1 MKIKFTIY
9 ITLLFFTVVGQEKE
23 NKLKEDLQ
31 AIIAKTVDNQK
42 VFGVSFAVQKDSFNW
57 EGTAGNIAI
66 NHTFFIASTCKI
78 FASAIVFYLINNDKI
93 NLKDKISKYLD
104 ANTLNQLHVYKGKDY
119 SNEIT
124 LEHLLAHTSGLP
136 DYFQDKDANG
146 ESLEKKLTAGKDM
159 GWDFEYTIALTK
171 KLTPHFAPGTKNK
184 AHYSD
189 ANYQIL
195 GKIIEVVTG
204 KSFAQ
209 NCNEIIINPLQ
220 LNNTYLFPQANKE
233 QPKTLY
239 YKNKPLEIPLAMAS
253 FGADG
258 GIVSNSA
265 DMMIFIRAFFNG
277 EILNNK
283 KYLRDL
289 SKGNQKKVG
298 IIATLIG
305 NPEVVVLDEPFA
317 NLDPTTVNRLK
328 KIIKELS
335 ENPQVTILVS
345 SHDLQ
350 HTVEVCDRI
359 VALNKGEVVK
369 DIVTSAETLQELEAF
384 FAV

>member
-1 MKIKFTIY
+1 MIQVNQLSKKYNGT
-9 ITLLFFTVVGQEKE
+9 TVLHIDNLSIPKGQSFGLVG
-23 NKLKEDLQ
+23 NNG
-31 AIIAKTVDNQK
+31 AGKT
-42 VFGVSFAVQKDSFNW
+42 
-57 EGTAGNIAI
+57 
-66 NHTFFIASTCKI
+66 TFFSLLLDLIQPTTGE
-78 FASAIVFYLINNDKI
+78 IVN
-93 NLKDKISKYLD
+93 
-104 ANTLNQLHVYKGKDY
+104 
-119 SNEIT
+119 NEIPVHSSENWKPFT
-124 LEHLLAHTSGLP
+124 ASFL
-136 DYFQDKDANG
+136 D
-146 ESLEKKLTAGKDM
+146 ESFLIG
-159 GWDFEYTIALTK
+159 Y
-171 KLTPHFAPGTKNK
+171 LTPEEYFYFIGDLRGQNK
-184 AHYSD
+184 ADVD
-189 ANYQIL
+189 AL
-195 GKIIEVVTG
+195 LSKHE
-204 KSFAQ
+204 
-209 NCNEIIINPLQ
+209 E
-220 LNNTYLFPQANKE
+220 
-233 QPKTLY
+233 
-239 YKNKPLEIPLAMAS
+239 
-253 FGADG
+253 
-258 GIVSNSA
+258 
-265 DMMIFIRAFFNG
+265 FFNG

-369 DIVTSAETLQELEAF
+369 DIVTSDETLKELEAF

>member
-1 MKIKFTIY
+1 MIQVNQLSKKYNGT
-9 ITLLFFTVVGQEKE
+9 TVLHIDNLSIPKGQSFGLVG
-23 NKLKEDLQ
+23 NNG
-31 AIIAKTVDNQK
+31 AGKT
-42 VFGVSFAVQKDSFNW
+42 
-57 EGTAGNIAI
+57 
-66 NHTFFIASTCKI
+66 TFFSLLLDLIQPTTGE
-78 FASAIVFYLINNDKI
+78 IVN
-93 NLKDKISKYLD
+93 
-104 ANTLNQLHVYKGKDY
+104 H
-119 SNEIT
+119 EIPV
-124 LEHLLAHTSGLP
+124 HTSENWKPFTASFL
-136 DYFQDKDANG
+136 D
-146 ESLEKKLTAGKDM
+146 ESFLIG
-159 GWDFEYTIALTK
+159 Y
-171 KLTPHFAPGTKNK
+171 LTPEEYFYFIGDLRGQNK
-184 AHYSD
+184 ADVD
-189 ANYQIL
+189 AL
-195 GKIIEVVTG
+195 LSKHE
-204 KSFAQ
+204 
-209 NCNEIIINPLQ
+209 E
-220 LNNTYLFPQANKE
+220 
-233 QPKTLY
+233 
-239 YKNKPLEIPLAMAS
+239 
-253 FGADG
+253 
-258 GIVSNSA
+258 
-265 DMMIFIRAFFNG
+265 FFNG

-369 DIVTSAETLQELEAF
+369 DIVTSDETLKELEAF

>member
-1 MKIKFTIY
+1 MIQVNQLSKKYNGTTVLQIDNLSIPKGQSFGLVGNNGAGKT
-9 ITLLFFTVVGQEKE
+9 TFFSLL
-23 NKLKEDLQ
+23 LDLIQ
-31 AIIAKTVDNQK
+31 PTTGAIIN
-42 VFGVSFAVQKDSFNW
+42 
-57 EGTAGNIAI
+57 
-66 NHTFFIASTCKI
+66 
-78 FASAIVFYLINNDKI
+78 
-93 NLKDKISKYLD
+93 
-104 ANTLNQLHVYKGKDY
+104 
-119 SNEIT
+119 NEIPV
-124 LEHLLAHTSGLP
+124 HTSENWKPFTASFL
-136 DYFQDKDANG
+136 D
-146 ESLEKKLTAGKDM
+146 ESFLIG
-159 GWDFEYTIALTK
+159 Y
-171 KLTPHFAPGTKNK
+171 LTPEEYFYFIGDLHGQNK
-184 AHYSD
+184 ADVD
-189 ANYQIL
+189 AL
-195 GKIIEVVTG
+195 LSKHE
-204 KSFAQ
+204 
-209 NCNEIIINPLQ
+209 E
-220 LNNTYLFPQANKE
+220 
-233 QPKTLY
+233 
-239 YKNKPLEIPLAMAS
+239 
-253 FGADG
+253 
-258 GIVSNSA
+258 
-265 DMMIFIRAFFNG
+265 FFNG

-369 DIVTSAETLQELEAF
+369 DIVTSDETLKELEAF